1 MPPVGGY
8 FSERNQ
14 VVPISWS
21 PPRGPRPVP
30 PVMRVR
36 WKRAVTAARRGRRG
50 RLVRDVIWMAHMHHP
65 VDRTADHV
73 FQNGSWTNRST
84 VPVVIWVTFDTEIAV
99 VPSLIAIHGSHTY
112 VLTARFLELDLVC
125 LTVVSFGMT
134 EINS

>member
-1 MPPVGGY
+1 M
-8 FSERNQ
+8 
-14 VVPISWS
+14 
-21 PPRGPRPVP
+21 
-30 PVMRVR
+30 
-36 WKRAVTAARRGRRG
+36 TAARRGRRG
-50 RLVRDVIWMAHMHHP
+50 RLVRDVIGMTHMHHP

-73 FQNGSWTNRST
+73 FQNGPWTDRST

-99 VPSLIAIHGSHTY
+99 VPGLIAIHGSHTY